1 MTAEIINLNKVRK
14 AKERAEKERL
24 AEENRI
30 RHGRTKA
37 EREQQDAQRTIDE
50 AHLEGSRR
58 EVAGDG
64 YKRSGETEEDLD
76 PGSVS

>member
-14 AKERAEKERL
+14 AKERAEKERR

-37 EREQQDAQRTIDE
+37 ERAQDDAQRTRD
-50 AHLEGSRR
+50 AGVLEGARI
-58 EVAGDG
+58 EGAEPG
-64 YKRSGETEEDLD
+64 YKRSGETEDDLD